1 MERQDLEEVLL
12 TRSFLLKSGECIR
25 CNSSSIVEPQGQGS
39 SGSITFMLV
48 FSTLVA
54 VCGSYVFGHAV
65 GYSSPAQSGIME
77 DLGLTTEEYSVFSSI
92 LSIGA
97 MLGAVLSGRIADL
110 IGRRAG
116 MGIAQ
121 IFCLSGWLAIAFS
134 EVAWSLDLG
143 RFLLGCGMGL
153 LSFSV
158 PIYIAEITPKNVR
171 GGFTALN
178 PLLMGFGQSLAFLIG
193 SLVNWRTLA
202 LIGIIPGL
210 IQLPCLFFI
219 PESPRWLVKVGREKE
234 FEAALCRFRG
244 ANADIFEEA
253 TEIQEYT
260 LFLQQIREDGI
271 FNLFQRKY
279 MLLLTVGVGLMAFQ
293 RFGGLYAF
301 LFYASSIFESAG
313 FSSTIG
319 SIAAAV
325 VQMVGTAL
333 GALLVDKCGRRPMLL
348 VNKEN
353 KIPSKTNYL
362 PSLQYRS
369 PENQLSNVEFLQCL
383 QVSAVGSCTGCIL
396 TGLAFLFQDL
406 HFGKDLSAILVFF
419 GVLFY
424 LGFLQLG
431 LGGIPWIIMS
441 EIFPINIKGA
451 AGSLVILVSWI
462 GSWVIS
468 YTYSALFEWSSVG
481 TFFIYGCICAAGIV
495 FIAILVPE
503 TKGRTLEEIQES
515 LICTCDQK

>member
-279 MLLLTVGVGLMAFQ
+279 MLLLT
-293 RFGGLYAF
+293 
-301 LFYASSIFESAG
+301 
-313 FSSTIG
+313 
-319 SIAAAV
+319 
-325 VQMVGTAL
+325 MVGTAL

-348 VNKEN
+348 
-353 KIPSKTNYL
+353 
-362 PSLQYRS
+362 
-369 PENQLSNVEFLQCL
+369 
-383 QVSAVGSCTGCIL
+383 VSAVGSCTGCIL

>member
-348 VNKEN
+348 V
-353 KIPSKTNYL
+353 
-362 PSLQYRS
+362 
-369 PENQLSNVEFLQCL
+369 
-383 QVSAVGSCTGCIL
+383 SAVGSCTGCIL

>member
-1 MERQDLEEVLL
+1 MEEQDLEEVLL

-25 CNSSSIVEPQGQGS
+25 CNSSSIVELKDEGS
-39 SGSITFMLV
+39 SSSITLVVV

-54 VCGSYVFGHAV
+54 VCGSYCFGHAV
-65 GYSSPAQSGIME
+65 GYSSPAESGIRE
-77 DLGLTTEEYSVFSSI
+77 ELGITTAEYSVFSSI
-92 LSIGA
+92 LSVGA
-97 MLGAVLSGRIADL
+97 MLGALLSGRIADL
-110 IGRRAG
+110 LGRRVA
-116 MGIAQ
+116 MGISQ

-134 EVAWSLDLG
+134 EV
-143 RFLLGCGMGL
+143 
-153 LSFSV
+153 
-158 PIYIAEITPKNVR
+158 PIYIAEITPKHVR

-210 IQLPCLFFI
+210 IQLPALFFI

-234 FEAALCRFRG
+234 FEAALSRLRG
-244 ANADIFEEA
+244 ASADIFPEA
-253 TEIQEYT
+253 NEIKEYT
-260 LFLQQIREDGI
+260 FFLKQIKEDGI

-279 MLLLTVGVGLMAFQ
+279 MLLLTIGVGLMAFQ

-301 LFYASSIFESAG
+301 LFYASDIFESAG

-319 SIAAAV
+319 SISAAII
-325 VQMVGTAL
+325 QMVGTSL

-348 VNKEN
+348 
-353 KIPSKTNYL
+353 IS
-362 PSLQYRS
+362 S
-369 PENQLSNVEFLQCL
+369 
-383 QVSAVGSCTGCIL
+383 VGACTGCIL
-396 TGLAFLFQDL
+396 TGLAFFCQDID
-406 HFGKDLSAILVFF
+406 FGQNLPAILVFL

-451 AGSLVILVSWI
+451 AGSLVILVSWM

-468 YTYSALFEWSSVG
+468 YTYSSLFEWSSAG
-481 TFFIYGCICAAGIV
+481 TFLIYGCICAAGIV
-495 FIAILVPE
+495 FTAKLVPE

-515 LICTCDQK
+515 LICTCSPR

>member
-1 MERQDLEEVLL
+1 MEKQDLEEVLL

-25 CNSSSIVEPQGQGS
+25 CNSSSIVELQDQGS
-39 SGSITFMLV
+39 SSGITFTVV
-48 FSTLVA
+48 FSTLIA
-54 VCGSYVFGHAV
+54 ACGSYVFGHAV
-65 GYSSPAQSGIME
+65 GYSSPAQSGIMKE
-77 DLGLTTEEYSVFSSI
+77 LGLTTAEYSVFSSI

-110 IGRRAG
+110 IGRRAA

-121 IFCLSGWLAIAFS
+121 IFCLSGWLCIAFS
-134 EVAWSLDLG
+134 EAAWLLDLG
-143 RFLLGCGMGL
+143 RFLLGYGMGL
-153 LSFSV
+153 ISFAV
-158 PIYIAEITPKNVR
+158 PIYIAEITPKDVR

-193 SLVNWRTLA
+193 SLVNWRILA

-210 IQLPCLFFI
+210 IQLPGLFFI
-219 PESPRWLVKVGREKE
+219 PESPRWLVKVGRGKE
-234 FEAALCRFRG
+234 FDAALRRLRG
-244 ANADIFEEA
+244 ADADISEEA
-253 TEIQEYT
+253 TEIKEYT
-260 LFLQQIREDGI
+260 FFLQQIKEDGI
-271 FNLFQRKY
+271 LNLFQRKY

-319 SIAAAV
+319 SIAAAI
-325 VQMVGTAL
+325 VQIVGTAL
-333 GALLVDKCGRRPMLL
+333 GALLVDKCGRRPVLL
-348 VNKEN
+348 
-353 KIPSKTNYL
+353 IS
-362 PSLQYRS
+362 S
-369 PENQLSNVEFLQCL
+369 
-383 QVSAVGSCTGCIL
+383 VGSCVGCIL

-406 HFGKDLSAILVFF
+406 HFGKDLSGILVFL

-451 AGSLVILVSWI
+451 AGSLVILVSWV

-468 YTYSALFEWSSVG
+468 YTYSFLFEWSSAG
-481 TFFIYGCICAAGIV
+481 TFFIYGWICAAGIV
-495 FIAILVPE
+495 FIAKLVPE

-515 LICTCDQK
+515 LICTCSDLK